1 MTVSARAFSTV
12 FTDRIYADYDSLP
25 NTILYRNIDGTG
37 WSRRHPGWTC
47 NGCRAAAGIWP
58 GPPDYNPSLW
68 KESAPWT
75 DAGRAQARPL
85 EFAPDW
91 TANLSVGHQGAHWG
105 IDLQSQAVGPMKL
118 PEYPGQPNQSTPYG
132 LLHLT
137 ASHTLH
143 LDPIERSDDRH
154 LTVSLGV
161 KNLTNTSQPSPLLG
175 GEDPFGEAFEASRVY
190 GPIEGR
196 RFLLRLTHDF

>member
-1 MTVSARAFSTV
+1 MDAQQRLAGAGRGHPTT
-12 FTDRIYADYDSLP
+12 L
-25 NTILYRNIDGTG
+25 GHCG
-37 WSRRHPGWTC
+37 RRKRT
-47 NGCRAAAGIWP
+47 
-58 GPPDYNPSLW
+58 L
-68 KESAPWT
+68 E
-75 DAGRAQARPL
+75 DAGQAEARPL

-91 TANLSVGHQGAHWG
+91 TANLSVGHQAAHWG
-105 IDLQSQAVGPMKL
+105 FDLQSQAVGPMKL

-137 ASHTLH
+137 ASHTLY
-143 LDPIERSDDRH
+143 LDPTERSHDRH

-161 KNLTNTSQPSPLLG
+161 KNLTNTCQPSPLLG